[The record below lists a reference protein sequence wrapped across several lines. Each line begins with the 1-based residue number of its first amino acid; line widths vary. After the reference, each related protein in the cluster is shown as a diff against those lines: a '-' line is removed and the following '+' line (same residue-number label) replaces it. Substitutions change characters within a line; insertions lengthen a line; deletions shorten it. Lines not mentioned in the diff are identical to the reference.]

1 MDRDDPTHELLRA
14 WQQAG
19 DGGAL
24 QELLARNLEWIRE
37 RVRLRLGGQLRSREE
52 SMDLVQEVALDVL
65 RSGPR
70 FVVGD
75 QDQFRG
81 LLARIVENTI
91 RDRARWHGAARRAAA
106 RERDLGG
113 ASIDLSAS
121 RPGPATELA
130 GRERAELLRLAVELL
145 GEHDRDVVRL
155 HQLEGRPMSEVA
167 ELLGLHA
174 STAHMRYRRALPR
187 LALVFVFCPAL
198 SGSVPLRAACC
209 QLHFINIILHF
220 IVVSFHF
227 TDVSLNVRILRSLCG
242 EGFGRPSTA
251 ITFRLIAPVSL

>member
-1 MDRDDPTHELLRA
+1 MCIRD
-14 WQQAG
+14 
-19 DGGAL
+19 
-24 QELLARNLEWIRE
+24 
-37 RVRLRLGGQLRSREE
+37 S
-52 SMDLVQEVALDVL
+52 
-65 RSGPR
+65 SGPR

-187 LALVFVFCPAL
+187 LALVMQELLRGEWSQERGADWTRCMTGTEPGREAAAAELFRAFVDR
-198 SGSVPLRAACC
+198 VAAGGEFD
-209 QLHFINIILHF
+209 LDELWP
-220 IVVSFHF
+220 VV
-227 TDVSLNVRILRSLCG
+227 TL
-242 EGFGRPSTA
+242 E
-251 ITFRLIAPVSL
+251 FRLSSKLNFPSESAPSFSPEAKVRDTESV